1 MSEKKIR
8 ALIVDDERLARQK
21 LKTLLSRLPDVEIV
35 AEAATGDEAITM
47 IEEHQP
53 ELLFLDIQMPGMD
66 GFELLR
72 EIGVDAV
79 PDVIFVTAYDRYA
92 VAAFDVQAVDYL
104 LKPFDLPRLNQAL
117 ERVRKR
123 RAEPD
128 RRDDLA
134 LKLNT
139 LLQQLAPTQEPLQR
153 IMLKSSGRITFLKT
167 SEITY
172 LEAADNYVR
181 VHSGRESHLI
191 RDTLTNFETR
201 LDRRQFVRIHRSV
214 IVNIDSIAEIRAL
227 FHGDHSVLLSDGTE
241 LPFGRSYRENLE
253 LLLGRSL

>member
-1 MSEKKIR
+1 MNEKIK

-21 LKTLLSRLPDVEIV
+21 LKTLQARQSDVEV
-35 AEAATGDEAITM
+35 VGEAATGDEAAALIR
-47 IEEHQP
+47 ERHP

-72 EIGVDAV
+72 EVGAGAV
-79 PDVIFVTAYDRYA
+79 PHVIFVTAYDRYA

-104 LKPFDLPRLNQAL
+104 LKPFDQPRLTQAL
-117 ERVRKR
+117 ERVRRR
-123 RAEPD
+123 RAEPNGS
-128 RRDDLA
+128 DDLA
-134 LKLNT
+134 EKLNT
-139 LLQQLAPTQEPLQR
+139 LLQQLAPNQEPLQR

-191 RDTLTNFETR
+191 RDTLTNFETK

-227 FHGDHSVLLSDGTE
+227 FHGDHSVLLNDGTE

-253 LLLGRSL
+253 MLLGRSL